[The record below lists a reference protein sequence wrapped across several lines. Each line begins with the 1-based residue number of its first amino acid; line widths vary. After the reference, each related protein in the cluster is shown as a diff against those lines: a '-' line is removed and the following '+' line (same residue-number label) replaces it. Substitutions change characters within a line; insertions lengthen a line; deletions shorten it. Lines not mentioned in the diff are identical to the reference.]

1 MAFPALRSVFF
12 VAAPQDWVGFLSTL
26 SDWSRKLA
34 RLSQPISEPKRNRD
48 LFSGRLLKQGSLCQF
63 HYFFGFLKMKKNSS
77 ELSRLSSF
85 HFISRRKYKE
95 AENRGAYCQVTVNG
109 KDNTW
114 RSCSAKYRV
123 RDAFIRSTETVR
135 LQFDLRKKSLL
146 LTRLVSDICTGWVWF
161 IISSILRYFP
171 PDNSSV
177 FP

>member
-1 MAFPALRSVFF
+1 MP
-12 VAAPQDWVGFLSTL
+12 
-26 SDWSRKLA
+26 
-34 RLSQPISEPKRNRD
+34 LSQPIRCKTETKRVLVNGVSRASVS
-48 LFSGRLLKQGSLCQF
+48 FFFCGGSLGLGWFSFYDQWLVQKTRATLNQSANQNEIATCLVEDCSNRALCVNF
-63 HYFFGFLKMKKNSS
+63 TISLAFFKWKNSS

-135 LQFDLRKKSLL
+135 L
-146 LTRLVSDICTGWVWF
+146 
-161 IISSILRYFP
+161 
-171 PDNSSV
+171 
-177 FP
+177 

>member
-1 MAFPALRSVFF
+1 MQNWNQTSLGQWRFPRFGQFFFLWRLLRTGLVFFLRSVIGPENSRDSLNQSANQNEIATCLVEDCSNRALCVNFTISLAFF
-12 VAAPQDWVGFLSTL
+12 KW
-26 SDWSRKLA
+26 
-34 RLSQPISEPKRNRD
+34 
-48 LFSGRLLKQGSLCQF
+48 
-63 HYFFGFLKMKKNSS
+63 KNSS

-135 LQFDLRKKSLL
+135 L
-146 LTRLVSDICTGWVWF
+146 
-161 IISSILRYFP
+161 
-171 PDNSSV
+171 
-177 FP
+177 